1 MAPTYLQDGSE
12 RTSSDIKDQIKKCM
26 NRTHGGPAIRI
37 TLFRLKVYRIYSI
50 KRRGVY

>member
-1 MAPTYLQDGSE
+1 MAPTYLLDGSE

-26 NRTHGGPAIRI
+26 NRAPGGPAIRS

-50 KRRGVY
+50 KRSGVY